1 MFSLYNSLIDFSSG
15 GDDMSRQDLSFTKQ
29 FDVDLL
35 EDESLREGLSPL
47 DFTDMQILT
56 EPTLNFISDGVEDH
70 FRLDH
75 RRNS

>member
-1 MFSLYNSLIDFSSG
+1 MELIRFRTDFSSG
-15 GDDMSRQDLSFTKQ
+15 GDDMSRQDLSFSKQ

-35 EDESLREGLSPL
+35 EDETLREGLTPL

-56 EPTLNFISDGVEDH
+56 EPSLNFISDGVEDH